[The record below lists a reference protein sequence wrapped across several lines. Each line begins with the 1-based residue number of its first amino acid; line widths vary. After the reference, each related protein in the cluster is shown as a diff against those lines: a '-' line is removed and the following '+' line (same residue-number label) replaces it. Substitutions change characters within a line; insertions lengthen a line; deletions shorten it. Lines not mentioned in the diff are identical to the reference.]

1 LGTATTPKEHAM
13 SFWLREVFG
22 WALVA
27 LGLAIFW
34 LVILHL
40 VEGAVYQTVGMT
52 VIGIFVFRGG
62 IHLLKVALAARVCLE
77 AAEKMQPPPRPSP
90 VRPVRNRT

>member
-1 LGTATTPKEHAM
+1 M
-13 SFWLREVFG
+13 SYWLREFFG

-27 LGLAIFW
+27 VGLAIFG

-40 VEGAVYQTVGMT
+40 IEGLVYQTVGMT

-62 IHLLKVALAARVCLE
+62 IHLLKVALAARVCE
-77 AAEKMQPPPRPSP
+77 QTAAHLRVPAVPMSHR
-90 VRPVRNRT
+90 VRV

>member
-1 LGTATTPKEHAM
+1 M
-13 SFWLREVFG
+13 SYWLREFFG

-27 LGLAIFW
+27 VGLAIFG

-40 VEGAVYQTVGMT
+40 IEGLVYQTVGMT

-62 IHLLKVALAARVCLE
+62 IHLLKVALAARICE
-77 AAEKMQPPPRPSP
+77 QTAAHLRVPAVPASHRL
-90 VRPVRNRT
+90 RI